1 MTPVIS
7 DPAPYFPTLSPLRR
21 LATPTKMNPTSAKV
35 TPKTWCLTIAL
46 FSIYFERIQVEIMVP
61 PESIWLIE
69 AGINRIEKKWDTP
82 NFSPSVSA
90 SSFSFLKSF

>member
-1 MTPVIS
+1 MTPVIN

-61 PESIWLIE
+61 PDSIWLIE
-69 AGINRIEKKWDTP
+69 AGINRIETICREDP
-82 NFSPSVSA
+82 MESQREQSPIQYWET
-90 SSFSFLKSF
+90 